1 MLFKNMLIILFIIWK
16 STLTIRAYHNEIC
29 HTDHYVDLC
38 AISIIKNF
46 LNNILFIDFTVPFC
60 YIIPVNNIPPS
71 RNVVRSFVLV
81 FEIICMFPYVT
92 P

>member
-1 MLFKNMLIILFIIWK
+1 MAFKNMLIIFLIIRK
-16 STLTIRAYHNEIC
+16 FTLAIRTYHKEIC
-29 HTDHYVDLC
+29 HTDHYVDLY
-38 AISIIKNF
+38 AINILKNF
-46 LNNILFIDFTVPFC
+46 LNNILFIDFIVPFC
-60 YIIPVNNIPPS
+60 YVIPVYNIPPS